1 MPLNAK
7 RLLRWAAG
15 LAVVALVGFFFWRSL
30 RDNWGEIREIDLS
43 FGWWMVATVAL
54 FVLAVAVSGT
64 LWGRIMAR
72 LEDRPVP
79 PLEAIRVQFASWLLK
94 YIPGHV
100 GLVVN
105 KLLWAKGRGTSR
117 LLLVLSVVYE
127 NSFLLIVSIV
137 PMVPLLLAWQIL
149 GGDGLSLSSTVWV
162 GLAVLVPVLVVT
174 HRKVFSW
181 AVNVI
186 ARRTLG
192 RTVPEKHFLSFG
204 EALGFQAGFLIPRV
218 LNGIGICL
226 ISSAFS
232 DAGPGAWVPLAAA
245 YAVAG
250 ALGILAVVV
259 PSGLG
264 VRESVFVFFASSYMP
279 VEQAIVVSL
288 AARILSTVGDAIIA
302 VVYTGLRLGA
312 RSKEDAS

>member
-1 MPLNAK
+1 LNAK
-7 RLLRWAAG
+7 RLLRGTAGAA
-15 LAVVALVGFFFWRSL
+15 VIALVGFFFWKAL
-30 RDNWGEIREIDLS
+30 RDNWDKICEIDLS
-43 FGWWMVATVAL
+43 IGWWTAGTVTL
-54 FVLAVAVSGT
+54 FVLAVAVSGI
-64 LWGRIMAR
+64 LWGRIMTR
-72 LEDRPVP
+72 LDGCAVP

-127 NSFLLIVSIV
+127 NAFLLIVSVV
-137 PMVPLLLAWQIL
+137 PMVPLLLAWQAL
-149 GGDGLSLSSTVWV
+149 GGEGLSLSSTVWV

-174 HRKVFSW
+174 HRRVFSLT
-181 AVNVI
+181 VNAL

-204 EALGFQAGFLIPRV
+204 ESLLFQAGFLVPRV
-218 LNGIGICL
+218 LNGVGICL
-226 ISSAFS
+226 IASALS
-232 DAGPGAWVPLAAA
+232 DAGPGSWVPLTAA
-245 YAVAG
+245 YALAG

-264 VRESVFVFFASSYMP
+264 VRESVFVFFAAQYMP
-279 VEQAIVVSL
+279 LEQAIVVSL
-288 AARILSTVGDAIIA
+288 AARILSTVGDAVIA
-302 VVYTGLRLGA
+302 VVYAGLRLGTRA
-312 RSKEDAS
+312 KERLK

>member
-1 MPLNAK
+1 
-7 RLLRWAAG
+7 
-15 LAVVALVGFFFWRSL
+15 
-30 RDNWGEIREIDLS
+30 
-43 FGWWMVATVAL
+43 
-54 FVLAVAVSGT
+54 
-64 LWGRIMAR
+64 
-72 LEDRPVP
+72 VP

-94 YIPGHV
+94 YIPGHI

-127 NSFLLIVSIV
+127 NAFLLIVSIV
-137 PMVPLLLAWQIL
+137 PMVPLLLAWQAL
-149 GGDGLSLSSTVWV
+149 GGDGLGLTSTVWI
-162 GLAVLVPVLVVT
+162 GIAVLLPVLVVT
-174 HRKVFSW
+174 HRRVFSW
-181 AVNVI
+181 AVNLL

-192 RTVPEKHFLSFG
+192 RTVPEKHFLSFR

-218 LNGIGICL
+218 LNGIGICM
-226 ISSAFS
+226 IAAAFS
-232 DAGPGAWVPLAAA
+232 DAGPGSWVPLAAG

-288 AARILSTVGDAIIA
+288 AARILSTVGDAVIA
-302 VVYTGLRLGA
+302 VAYAGLRFGA
-312 RSKEDAS
+312 RSKGRSS